1 MTKDDAKSAKRW
13 PTALIVPTLLAIA
26 LLIGA
31 AASPVCTRLLV
42 LVRDA
47 IESTFGWIYLGGATV
62 FLVVTLVLAF
72 SSFGKR
78 KLGPTDATPQYSRF
92 TWFAMLLSAGT
103 SVQLVYAS
111 VSEPL
116 LQVAAPPFGREGPGD
131 AFLNATNL
139 SLFHWGLH
147 PWAVF
152 ALVAVSLGYFAHRRG
167 LPLKLSSAFY
177 PVLGERIHGSWGHVI
192 DASALL
198 ATILVG
204 VSGLAVAASALEV
217 GMYQLYHVPAG
228 LLVKLLVVLGMA
240 SAAVLSVA
248 LGLRN
253 GIRPFSQ
260 LNLFAAGAMLLF
272 VLMLGQPTLVSGFFD
287 NVWAYVSY
295 LPANSKD
302 LGIDANRTE
311 LRWLQTWTIPY
322 WAWAIAWAPSVGLFI
337 AKISYGRT
345 IREVV
350 VAVVICP
357 AILSSLWI
365 TAFANS
371 AFYEQRIGKGM
382 LEFAASRDIYAAVFE
397 LLGTFSWPA
406 VGVFLSVFCMGLFAI
421 NSVSSASF
429 TLANLSANEP
439 GAHQRAAA
447 VAALGVFAAFT
458 LVIGGAAILS
468 NAALVMAL
476 PICVLLLVMCV
487 SLVLGLRT
495 AKQ

>member
-1 MTKDDAKSAKRW
+1 MTKVDDAQSW
-13 PTALIVPTLLAIA
+13 PAALVVPVLLAIA
-26 LLIGA
+26 LLIVA
-31 AASPVCTRLLV
+31 AVSPNSTHLLS

-62 FLVVTLVLAF
+62 FLVVTLLLAF

-78 KLGPTDATPQYSRF
+78 KLGPTDATPKHSRF

-103 SVQLVYAS
+103 GVQFVYAS

-131 AFLNATNL
+131 AFLNAMNL

-152 ALVAVSLGYFAHRRG
+152 ALVAVSLGTFAHRRS

-177 PVLGERIHGSWGHVI
+177 PVLGERIHGPWGHVI
-192 DASALL
+192 DACALL

-204 VSGLAVAASALEV
+204 ISGLVVAAGSLEV
-217 GMYQLYHVPAG
+217 GMYRLWQVPTG
-228 LLVKLLVVLGMA
+228 LLIKLLCVLGMA
-240 SAAVLSVA
+240 SAAILSVA
-248 LGLRN
+248 LGLQS

-260 LNLFAAGAMLLF
+260 LTLIAAGTMLLF
-272 VLMLGQPTLVSGFFD
+272 VLTLGQATLVSSFFD
-287 NVWAYVSY
+287 DIWVYISY
-295 LPANSKD
+295 LPANSKE

-322 WAWAIAWAPSVGLFI
+322 WAWTIACAPSVGLFI

-350 VAVVICP
+350 IAVVICP
-357 AILSSLWI
+357 TILSSLWI

-382 LEFAASRDIYAAVFE
+382 LEFAASRDICAAVFE
-397 LLGTFSWPA
+397 LMGTFPWPA
-406 VGVFLSVFCMGLFAI
+406 VGVFLSVLCMVLFAI
-421 NSVSSASF
+421 TSVSSASF
-429 TLANLSANEP
+429 TLVNLSVKEA
-439 GAHQRAAA
+439 GARQRAAA
-447 VAALGVFAAFT
+447 VAALGFGAAFT

-476 PICVLLLVMCV
+476 PICILLLVMCV
-487 SLVLGLRT
+487 SLVLELRT
-495 AKQ
+495 TKQ

>member
-1 MTKDDAKSAKRW
+1 MTKVDDSQSW
-13 PTALIVPTLLAIA
+13 PVALVVPVLLAIA
-26 LLIGA
+26 LLIVA
-31 AASPVCTRLLV
+31 AVSPNSTRLLI
-42 LVRDA
+42 LVRNA

-72 SSFGKR
+72 SSFGTR
-78 KLGPTDATPQYSRF
+78 KLGPTDATPKHSRF

-103 SVQLVYAS
+103 GIQFVYAS

-116 LQVAAPPFGREGPGD
+116 LQVAAPAFGREGPRD
-131 AFLNATNL
+131 AFLNAMNL

-152 ALVAVSLGYFAHRRG
+152 ALVAVSLGTFAHRRR

-177 PVLGERIHGSWGHVI
+177 PVLGEHIHGPWGHVI

-204 VSGLAVAASALEV
+204 ISGLVVAAGSLEV
-217 GMYQLYHVPAG
+217 GMYQLYQVPMG
-228 LLVKLLVVLGMA
+228 LLVKLVVVLSVA
-240 SAAVLSVA
+240 SAAVLSVS
-248 LGLRN
+248 LGLQR
-253 GIRPFSQ
+253 GIRPVSQ
-260 LNLFAAGAMLLF
+260 LNLIAAGTMLLF
-272 VLMLGQPTLVSGFFD
+272 VLILGQATLVSSFFD
-287 NVWAYVSY
+287 NSWAYISY
-295 LPANSKD
+295 LPANSKE

-322 WAWAIAWAPSVGLFI
+322 WAWTIAWAPSVGLFI

-357 AILSSLWI
+357 TILGSLWI

-371 AFYEQRIGKGM
+371 AFYEQRIGEGM

-397 LLGTFSWPA
+397 LLGTFPWPA
-406 VGVFLSVFCMGLFAI
+406 VGVFLSVLCMGLFAI
-421 NSVSSASF
+421 TSVTSASF
-429 TLANLSANEP
+429 TLANLSAKKA
-439 GAHQRAAA
+439 GARQQAAA
-447 VAALGVFAAFT
+447 VAALGIGAAFT

-468 NAALVMAL
+468 TAALVMAL
-476 PICVLLLVMCV
+476 PICILLLVMCV